1 MAPDKALYGRRCR
14 TPLCWIQVGEKSIF
28 GPKIIQETTERI
40 KLIHDKMKKAHDPY
54 KGCVDQRR
62 RSLEF
67 EEGDHVF
74 LKVKPRLKLKGPSS
88 EGS

>member
-1 MAPDKALYGRRCR
+1 M
-14 TPLCWIQVGEKSIF
+14 
-28 GPKIIQETTERI
+28 
-40 KLIHDKMKKAHDPY
+40 LIHDKMKKAHDPY
-54 KGCVDQRR
+54 KGYVDQRM